1 VSASRLLRIRI
12 FGLAIPAVLA
22 IVAIPATAR
31 AQDGYEVTGV
41 VTDSAGVALERAMV
55 VALALP
61 DSTLTAFATT
71 NGEGVFALRRLGAG
85 DYLLQVQLASFTT
98 LRTPFTVVDRDVD
111 VGSSTLSVLV
121 YGMDPLVVS
130 VDHVPFRNL
139 RDTLSFNAAA
149 FETRPNATV
158 EDLLRRL
165 PGFEID
171 ADGTIEVQGE
181 VVEQVLVEGRE
192 FFGRDPT
199 VATRGLP
206 ADAVERVEVFDK
218 ESDMAEFTGIPDGNE
233 LKTLNLL
240 LTEDARQGYFGELR
254 NGLGASETTPAGLS
268 QANDGMR
275 YDEQLGL
282 NRFSSS
288 SQLALIGSLNNV
300 SRARFSI
307 GGGPAAGG
315 GGVGGARGG
324 GGAGGA
330 GASGGFVRSGIL
342 GLNGSYQFSDDD
354 WLRGSYSLSDFARE
368 SETDRLQQQLLG
380 STVASTISSEGTGV
394 TDSRAQRLD
403 LNGQRQF
410 SAGNQLR
417 LRAGMSTSASTASN
431 VSSRFTVDGDGNV
444 VNTEASTTGTNS
456 DALTGTADLTWMK
469 RLDDSGRSLIVN
481 LGANLSEPESTG
493 DLASTIEVVR
503 RDGPVTTD
511 LLQRQNESGRVFSN
525 TQRVALTQ
533 PLGSGRTLEVFGLRR
548 DVREEER
555 RAVFDV
561 RSPNPVLV
569 DALSSGLEQTYGY
582 FRGGLRFNRNTATSR
597 FVLGLEAQRSNLEGI
612 IDGRSETIEGGN
624 DRLLPSAD
632 LRLQLGESHNVSLRY
647 VTSTREPSMDELQ
660 PFTDNSS
667 PTNVYVGNPDLQ
679 PEYTHA
685 VDADWRYFDAF
696 SFLNVFTFARVSRTS
711 DDIVSSRTVDDRGFQ
726 TVQPVNG
733 GDSWSATGGINF
745 GRPIRA
751 IGASVSIDY
760 RLNLTRRPEF
770 VNGEENR
777 SRILGNA
784 VSFQLQ
790 NREKSRFDLVADA
803 AFAFSDVAYSL
814 NDELDQSYLNT
825 TYSLRGT
832 LYLGDAWSLGSDW
845 RHQRYDPDVFGA
857 AENLSLLD
865 VSISRLIFDQ
875 KGSVELA
882 AVDLLNESQV
892 VSLSSSA
899 NAITET
905 RTQALGRYLLIRFN
919 YRLGNLGGRGRR

>member
-1 VSASRLLRIRI
+1 MSTSHLLRLGTFALAI
-12 FGLAIPAVLA
+12 LAIPATV
-22 IVAIPATAR
+22 R

-41 VTDSAGVALERAMV
+41 VTDSTGVPLERAMV

-61 DSTLTAFATT
+61 DSTLSAFATT
-71 NGEGVFALRRLGAG
+71 NGEGAFTLRRLGAG

-98 LRTPFTVVDRDVD
+98 LRTPFTVLDRDVD
-111 VGSSTLSVLV
+111 VGSSALSVLV

-130 VDHVPFRNL
+130 VDHVPFRNV

-218 ESDMAEFTGIPDGNE
+218 ESDMAEFTGIPDGDE

-240 LTEDARQGYFGELR
+240 LTDDAQQGSFGELR
-254 NGLGASETTPAGLS
+254 TGLGASEATPAELS
-268 QANDGMR
+268 QADDDVR
-275 YDEQLGL
+275 YDEQIGL

-307 GGGPAAGG
+307 GGGSAGGAGG
-315 GGVGGARGG
+315 GGGGRGA
-324 GGAGGA
+324 GAGGTG
-330 GASGGFVRSGIL
+330 GASAGGGFVRSGIL
-342 GLNGSYQFSDDD
+342 GLNGSYQFTDDD

-368 SETDRLQQQLLG
+368 SEIDRLQQQLLG
-380 STVASTISSEGTGV
+380 SAVASTISSEGTGV
-394 TDSRAQRLD
+394 TDSRSHRLD
-403 LNGQRQF
+403 VNAQRQF

-417 LRAGMSTSASTASN
+417 LRAGLNTSASTASD
-431 VSSRFTVDGDGNV
+431 VSTRFTVDRDGNV
-444 VNTEASTTGTNS
+444 VNTEASNTGTES
-456 DALTGTADLTWMK
+456 DARTGSANLTWMK
-469 RLDDSGRSLIVN
+469 RLDTSGRSLVVN

-493 DLASTIEVVR
+493 DLASTTEVAR
-503 RDGPVTTD
+503 PNGAVTTD
-511 LLQRQNESGRVFSN
+511 LLQRQSASGRVFSN
-525 TQRVALTQ
+525 SQRIALTQ
-533 PLGSGRTLEVFGLRR
+533 PLGGGRTLEVFGLRR

-561 RSPNPVLV
+561 SSPNPVLV

-582 FRGGLRFNRNTATSR
+582 FRGGFRLNRNTPTSR

-624 DRLLPSAD
+624 NRLLPSAD

-685 VDADWRYFDAF
+685 VNADWRYFDAF

-751 IGASVSIDY
+751 IGANVSLDY

-777 SRILGNA
+777 SRIVGNA

-803 AFAFSDVAYSL
+803 AFAFNDVAYSL

-832 LYLGDAWSLGSDW
+832 LYLGDDWSLGSDW
-845 RHQRYDPDVFGA
+845 RHQRYDPGVFGA

-865 VSISRLIFDQ
+865 VSVSRFIFDQ
-875 KGSVELA
+875 KGSIELA
-882 AVDLLNESQV
+882 AVDLLNESQI

-919 YRLGNLGGRGRR
+919 YRLGNLGGRGGR